1 MSPENALVGPRR
13 GRLRQ
18 VGWDLGEGDGAAELN
33 PATAV
38 VGTESQAD
46 VPEADKVWIYLKFHF
61 KKSLERKT
69 YL

>member
-1 MSPENALVGPRR
+1 MSPKNALVGPRR

-18 VGWDLGEGDGAAELN
+18 VGGDLGEGDGAAELN

-46 VPEADKVWIYLKFHF
+46 VPEADKV
-61 KKSLERKT
+61 
-69 YL
+69 